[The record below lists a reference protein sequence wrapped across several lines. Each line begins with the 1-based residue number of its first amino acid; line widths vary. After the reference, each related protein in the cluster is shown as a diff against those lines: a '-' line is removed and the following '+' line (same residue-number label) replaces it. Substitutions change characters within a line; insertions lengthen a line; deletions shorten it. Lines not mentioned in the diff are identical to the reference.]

1 MPKYNVLISYIT
13 ESDTE
18 LEAIFNLNRTLRPL
32 SEDELSKLEAFHVE
46 VVK

>member
-13 ESDTE
+13 EAESVRH
-18 LEAIFNLNRTLRPL
+18 AVFNLKRTLNPL
-32 SEDELSKLEAFHVE
+32 SEEELEKLEAFHVE